1 MRRLNVKG
9 QDRPS
14 ISKSDITQNTMP
26 YPNSIR
32 LDPIRLPRPT
42 ILREPPIFDI
52 DHNTNTFSSSRGV
65 IRAQVTPS
73 HGPFTFPEH
82 LRTRR
87 LDDININPV
96 NDESLTRATSSV
108 SAIDVNQV
116 VTNQMPL
123 EAPEERNDQV
133 HVLQITPQIIP
144 RESPVAQPTP
154 ETLVL
159 PTQMPSTTVKNVI
172 SVKSNQHTMKAR
184 ALCSNPHLGYQ
195 RIVFLL
201 AKYPTLV
208 MTMVTLWNV
217 EGHGKETPK
226 STTEKCAFYSALTTA
241 AIVLVSQII
250 LHTNHHYSFKKAR
263 IMSYLYHLVMMVAF
277 CAAVTCVVFAVI
289 NFNDFRKMTNTSKW
303 QYVKNTTSYYSN
315 EERAI
320 HQAILAGGGG
330 MTVLL
335 ALATFIY
342 GGIGLNLMKSRL
354 ADEYEKEARLNAYEN
369 QAFQY

>member
-1 MRRLNVKG
+1 MAEFRFLDVM
-9 QDRPS
+9 S
-14 ISKSDITQNTMP
+14 IV
-26 YPNSIR
+26 
-32 LDPIRLPRPT
+32 L
-42 ILREPPIFDI
+42 

-154 ETLVL
+154 ET
-159 PTQMPSTTVKNVI
+159 
-172 SVKSNQHTMKAR
+172 QHTMKAR

-201 AKYPTLV
+201 AKYP
-208 MTMVTLWNV
+208 
-217 EGHGKETPK
+217 
-226 STTEKCAFYSALTTA
+226 
-241 AIVLVSQII
+241 
-250 LHTNHHYSFKKAR
+250 
-263 IMSYLYHLVMMVAF
+263 
-277 CAAVTCVVFAVI
+277 
-289 NFNDFRKMTNTSKW
+289 TNTSKW

>member
-1 MRRLNVKG
+1 MMSNVYLTEEQPPPKNPPPMNDSLTWNTMTKTQSDLIEATTPWTESYIDKNRTVRRESIHTATKMRRHNVKG
-9 QDRPS
+9 LERSS

-42 ILREPPIFDI
+42 ILRESPIFDI
-52 DHNTNTFSSSRGV
+52 GHNVNTVSSSRGV

-73 HGPFTFPEH
+73 YGPFTFPEH

-87 LDDININPV
+87 LDDININPA
-96 NDESLTRATSSV
+96 NDESLTRATSFV
-108 SAIDVNQV
+108 SAIDVHQV
-116 VTNQMPL
+116 VTNQVPL
-123 EAPEERNDQV
+123 ESLEERNDQV
-133 HVLQITPQIIP
+133 HTLQITPQIIP
-144 RESPVAQPTP
+144 RVSPVAQPTP
-154 ETLVL
+154 ET
-159 PTQMPSTTVKNVI
+159 
-172 SVKSNQHTMKAR
+172 QHTMKAR

-201 AKYPTLV
+201 AKYPADT
-208 MTMVTLWNV
+208 
-217 EGHGKETPK
+217 
-226 STTEKCAFYSALTTA
+226 F
-241 AIVLVSQII
+241 
-250 LHTNHHYSFKKAR
+250 
-263 IMSYLYHLVMMVAF
+263 
-277 CAAVTCVVFAVI
+277 
-289 NFNDFRKMTNTSKW
+289 KW

-315 EERAI
+315 EERAT

-342 GGIGLNLMKSRL
+342 GGIGLNLMERRL
-354 ADEYEKEARLNAYEN
+354 ANEYEKETRLSAYEN